1 MQFEQRSSRRERWT
15 TGLLGLLLGL
25 GLGLTHM
32 PPNGAQAD
40 PAAQPTGRIV
50 VGLKQPTSPPVVRA
64 VAKALRAKVVSVAPG
79 RAYVLLSPSAKRLSL
94 TQMRHAHPA
103 IAYVEAEVV
112 MGTTPESGALLM
124 VIPGR
129 RQAAR

>member
-1 MQFEQRSSRRERWT
+1 MRMERRSSRRERWT
-15 TGLLGLLLGL
+15 SGLLGLLLGL
-25 GLGLTHM
+25 GLGVTRV

-40 PAAQPTGRIV
+40 PAAQKTGRIV

-64 VAKALRAKVVSVAPG
+64 VAKALKAKVVSVAPG
-79 RAYVLLSPSAKRLSL
+79 SAYVLLKPGAGRLNL
-94 TQMRHAHPA
+94 AQMRQAHPA

-112 MGTTPESGALLM
+112 MGTAPENGALLM